1 MVKGSGNGWLKR
13 KRGKLLYC
21 WNNAEGQER
30 CKTLGDAS
38 MSDADG
44 WLKVADLELNQQ
56 VGKPDPVTA
65 TFGEV
70 MQHWRDYGK
79 TKTGEAKDDSTKVV
93 EERNTRNYLSHW
105 SNRNAQHMQ
114 PLEVQQWLDKQSR
127 GLRSKLRNTMSAVF
141 NHGQKWGLIPRGEE
155 FNPMKHVSAPVKSD
169 YESVE
174 LSGKEAV
181 AVIHQISDALVKV
194 LVILIAVTGMRI
206 SEALALTWDSMN
218 WTKGKI
224 YIRRKWNGKGYG
236 PPKSK
241 MSGKPVEMTK
251 GLAAVLSEWRQQ
263 TMYPKDEDLLFPS
276 YRLHGKQ
283 PRLASMLVEDHVRPA
298 AITAG
303 VLEERNG
310 KCYYDGEPV
319 VRFGF
324 HNLRHGLATWLA
336 EQGKDPKIIQ
346 RMLRHSSQDMT
357 MHYIHPKAREAQEQ
371 YIAELGIADNGDTLR
386 VQ

>member
-1 MVKGSGNGWLKR
+1 
-13 KRGKLLYC
+13 
-21 WNNAEGQER
+21 
-30 CKTLGDAS
+30 
-38 MSDADG
+38 
-44 WLKVADLELNQQ
+44 
-56 VGKPDPVTA
+56 
-65 TFGEV
+65 
-70 MQHWRDYGK
+70 
-79 TKTGEAKDDSTKVV
+79 
-93 EERNTRNYLSHW
+93 
-105 SNRNAQHMQ
+105 
-114 PLEVQQWLDKQSR
+114 
-127 GLRSKLRNTMSAVF
+127 
-141 NHGQKWGLIPRGEE
+141 
-155 FNPMKHVSAPVKSD
+155 VKSD

-181 AVIHQISDALVKV
+181 AVIQQISDALVKV

-224 YIRRKWNGKGYG
+224 YIRRKWNGKGYSA
-236 PPKSK
+236 PKSK

-251 GLAAVLSEWRQQ
+251 GLAAVLGEWRQQ
-263 TMYPKDEDLLFPS
+263 TMYPKDEDLVFPS

-298 AITAG
+298 AFAAG
-303 VLEERNG
+303 VLEQRNG

-346 RMLRHSSQDMT
+346 RMLRNSSTDMT